1 VSDPEIDAQIAAL
14 EAAIEVLRG
23 LKRVP
28 DAPPTAPVDPGS
40 SGGSARCPS
49 APVDHG
55 PDGLELN
62 DLIEVGAAAA
72 LVRKAKSTVA
82 SWCRSNA
89 ISGADGFAVK
99 IGGRWLVSKSRLL
112 KHLASVSR
120 D

>member
-1 VSDPEIDAQIAAL
+1 MTDTEIDKQVAAL
-14 EAAIEVLRG
+14 QATIEWLRG
-23 LKRVP
+23 QKRVP
-28 DAPPTAPVDPGS
+28 DAPPVAPLDPG
-40 SGGSARCPS
+40 P
-49 APVDHG
+49 P
-55 PDGLELN
+55 GLELS
-62 DLIEVGAAAA
+62 DLIEAGDAAA

-99 IGGRWLVSKSRLL
+99 VGGRWLVSKSRLL